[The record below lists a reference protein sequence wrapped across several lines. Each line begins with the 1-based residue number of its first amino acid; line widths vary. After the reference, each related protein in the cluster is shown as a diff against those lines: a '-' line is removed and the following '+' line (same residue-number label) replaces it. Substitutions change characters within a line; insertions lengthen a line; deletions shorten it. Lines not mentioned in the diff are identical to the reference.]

1 MVRRSSSASR
11 GTTYWFKFF
20 RVFPVPGISSAH
32 VQVSDL
38 LDPRVYAAIP
48 LRAESLYIT
57 ELLSCVGVTKKCR
70 LQFEALIIMLM
81 HFTIPALRGLIIIG
95 YSSNFESSK
104 TTQRTPNRPM

>member
-1 MVRRSSSASR
+1 MVL
-11 GTTYWFKFF
+11 
-20 RVFPVPGISSAH
+20 VFPVPGISSAH
-32 VQVSDL
+32 VHVSDL
-38 LDPRVYAAIP
+38 LDPRVYAAFP

-57 ELLSCVGVTKKCR
+57 ELLSCVGVTKKCG

-81 HFTIPALRGLIIIG
+81 HFTIPAFRGLIIIG